1 MCEPFQLGLVDG
13 DCHEEIHQITR
24 LSIASIVTF
33 EVPHRRHA
41 DSLWR
46 LICLMKKF
54 RFEVPSAWI
63 ADRDVF
69 DPSVTNT
76 FVLQ

>member
-13 DCHEEIHQITR
+13 DCHEEIHQIAR
-24 LSIASIVTF
+24 LSIALIVTF
-33 EVPHRRHA
+33 GIPHWRHA

-46 LICLMKKF
+46 LIRLMKKF
-54 RFEVPSAWI
+54 RFEVPSAWT